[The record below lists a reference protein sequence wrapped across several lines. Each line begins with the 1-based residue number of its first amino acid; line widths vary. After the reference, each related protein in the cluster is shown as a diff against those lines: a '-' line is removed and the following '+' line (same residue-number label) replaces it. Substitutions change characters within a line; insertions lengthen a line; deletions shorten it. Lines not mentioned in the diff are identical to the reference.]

1 MIKYSMT
8 IFYKKFSYRIYK
20 RNTVIDYRGI
30 GGIKLKRLGLVALLV
45 VLTLIV
51 TSTIV
56 QADPWSAIVSGYAVT
71 TNHHGEEVLIPPVP
85 PLRAR
90 VGVLAENLYDPSSEA
105 GVYEVRVDLRD
116 PDGNVVDSDTVS
128 WTQFSDATYKGK
140 PIKGAWT
147 GDLVPGV
154 WVVGHYSVKAYFF
167 DKYGKELAQMDD
179 LTAMRATTV
188 MVVPE
193 VPIGTLT
200 ILLTM
205 LASLAIFARKRF

>member
-1 MIKYSMT
+1 M
-8 IFYKKFSYRIYK
+8 KK
-20 RNTVIDYRGI
+20 
-30 GGIKLKRLGLVALLV
+30 LGLMALLA

-51 TSTIV
+51 TPTIV
-56 QADPWSAIVSGYAVT
+56 KADPWSAIDSGYAIT
-71 TNHHGEEVLIPPVP
+71 TNHFGEEIVPPPVP
-85 PLRAR
+85 PLRVK
-90 VGVLAENLYDPSSEA
+90 VGVLKEIFDSL
-105 GVYEVRVDLRD
+105 GITEVRVDLRD

-128 WTQFSDATYKGK
+128 AFLDGTSPHGAPVKY
-140 PIKGAWT
+140 AWT
-147 GDLVPGV
+147 GPLEPAT
-154 WVVGHYSVKAYFF
+154 WVVGDYSVKAYFF
-167 DKYGKELAQMDD
+167 AGAGKNLAHTED